1 MTGDEDE
8 DGSCPEANPMA
19 EDEGKDRMAGG

>member
-8 DGSCPEANPMA
+8 DWSCLEANPMA
-19 EDEGKDRMAGG
+19 EDEGKDRTAGG